1 MTNLIAQLR
10 KRETSGVLKTSVQQ
24 SAIADLITKAYKIR
38 SQAPQLAAKKVAIL
52 PSPIED
58 LIVGLL
64 AFDGFCE
71 AIYLCPAN
79 TALPPVEDL
88 HLWSFTSELSV
99 EVKSTT
105 TSKQTTWYMA
115 TSGTTGKPKW
125 FGHSF
130 EALTASI
137 KYSDNLQKQSW
148 GLLYQAYR
156 FAGLQV
162 VLQALLSSADLVDV
176 TGHEPINQVE
186 LMALHQVTAV
196 SATPSLW
203 RQLLMTQQLDTLP
216 LRHIT
221 LGGEIAEQALLT
233 QLSRLFPKAKLRHI
247 YASTEAGVGFVVA
260 DGQAGFP
267 TKWLDNPSLP
277 IELDISEQ
285 HHLLVKPQC
294 SVESDAPLLLNS
306 KGFMD
311 TQDRIE
317 IIGDRVFFL
326 GRATGAI
333 NVGGNKAY
341 PEKVEQVLLSC
352 DAISQA
358 RVYAKKSAMM
368 GELVAADVVLRSDP
382 LITQSDVSMIKLQ
395 ILKECKKQLQR
406 FEIPTKISFVDNV
419 AYNPSGKLNRQSI
432 GKQHD

>member
-1 MTNLIAQLR
+1 MTNLISQL
-10 KRETSGVLKTSVQQ
+10 KKLEASGVIRTAAQKSSIT
-24 SAIADLITKAYKIR
+24 DLITKAYRIR
-38 SQAPQLAAKKVAIL
+38 SRTPQLAAKKVAIL
-52 PSPIED
+52 PGPLED
-58 LIVGLL
+58 LVVNLL

-79 TALPPVEDL
+79 TTVPPVEGI
-88 HLWSFTSELSV
+88 HLWPLVSEASTDI
-99 EVKSTT
+99 KSPAI
-105 TSKQTTWYMA
+105 SKQTTWYIP

-125 FGHSF
+125 FGHTL
-130 EALTASI
+130 EALTANI
-137 KYSDNLQKQSW
+137 KHSTNLQKLTW
-148 GLLYQAYR
+148 GLLYQPFR

-162 VLQALLSSADLVDV
+162 LLQALLSTADLVDV
-176 TGHEPINQVE
+176 TGLEPIKQVE

-267 TKWLDNPSLP
+267 TKWLDNPSSP
-277 IELDISEQ
+277 IELEISEKQ
-285 HHLLVKPQC
+285 HLLVKPKC

-306 KGFMD
+306 TGFMD

-333 NVGGNKAY
+333 NVGGNKVY

-368 GELVAADVVLRSDP
+368 GELVAADVVLLSDP
-382 LITQSDVSMIKLQ
+382 LIMSSDLSTIKLQ

-419 AYNPSGKLNRQSI
+419 SYNPSGKLNRQSN